1 MSTVTTALREEAET
15 IFTDLG
21 YTVTPQGSEIRAER
35 KWRVVQVTP
44 MAEPETPEEPE
55 EPPQSSELRC
65 FVTFADAVPT
75 LERKLT
81 RECLEYEWAIIG
93 IRDDNEYIVRHCSP

>member
-1 MSTVTTALREEAET
+1 MSTVTTALKEEAES

-21 YTVTPQGSEIRAER
+21 YTVTPQGGEMLAER

-44 MAEPETPEEPE
+44 MAEPED
-55 EPPQSSELRC
+55 PPSSGELRC
-65 FVTFADAVPT
+65 FVTFADTVSM

-81 RECLEYEWAIIG
+81 RESPEYEWAIIG
-93 IRDDNEYIVRHCSP
+93 VRDDEEYVVRRCSM